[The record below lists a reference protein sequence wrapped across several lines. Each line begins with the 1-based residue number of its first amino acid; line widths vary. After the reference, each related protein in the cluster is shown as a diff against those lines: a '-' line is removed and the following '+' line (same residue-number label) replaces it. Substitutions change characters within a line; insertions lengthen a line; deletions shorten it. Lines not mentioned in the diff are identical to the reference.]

1 MKYNILDVHII
12 FENKKLLEVMVL
24 WESNSE
30 GWVRA
35 SYANTQPCSGYM
47 FLTGTE
53 TVCTSLFQQV
63 AASGLNLS
71 DKSKKKYF
79 PGKWKWEK

>member
-24 WESNSE
+24 WESNNE

-35 SYANTQPCSGYM
+35 SCVDIHPCSGFM

-53 TVCTSLFQQV
+53 TICTSLFDQV
-63 AASGLNLS
+63 AGKGKNLS
-71 DKSKKKYF
+71 DKNKKKYF
-79 PGKWKWEK
+79 PGKWKWEQ